1 MCGKLGP
8 GKRPYYKAFRG
19 RFRGR
24 PYVSM
29 ACPVLPKCFPHLKP
43 SLLDI
48 LSKSF
53 INTKKGNYKP
63 LRSITALTLLYLCS
77 FVSNLQTEIFKRI
90 VFHTLLLRELI
101 AFSYP
106 VIKLAML
113 NNSTVLILLF
123 PKLIQRFCSIR
134 AIQIQ

>member
-1 MCGKLGP
+1 MLTIHSCNSAMVEHTACAVNTSYDLLSTSGHFVQKFR
-8 GKRPYYKAFRG
+8 KR
-19 RFRGR
+19 
-24 PYVSM
+24 
-29 ACPVLPKCFPHLKP
+29 
-43 SLLDI
+43 
-48 LSKSF
+48 
-53 INTKKGNYKP
+53 KKGSYKP

-106 VIKLAML
+106 VIKLAIL